1 VIDID
6 TMAEF
11 SMLQILGEEITG
23 FSNNLVQ
30 FSADQLEIIN
40 QTQTFLT
47 VLIEGIEQ
55 RVLGLNVSVGYNNM
69 SILNLLEYQLSN
81 LTTAMA
87 INTSVAQPPAS
98 LDNITASV
106 SIMLDIMQSE
116 GKRQIREIMCR
127 YQMNIV
133 LLS

>member
-1 VIDID
+1 
-6 TMAEF
+6 
-11 SMLQILGEEITG
+11 MLQILGEEITG